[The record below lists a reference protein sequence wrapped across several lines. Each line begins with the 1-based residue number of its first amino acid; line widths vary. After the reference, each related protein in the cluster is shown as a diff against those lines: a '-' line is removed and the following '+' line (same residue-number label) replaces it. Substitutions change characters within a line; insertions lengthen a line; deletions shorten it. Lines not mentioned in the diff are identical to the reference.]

1 MKRLTVIIV
10 CLILSSGIFA
20 QGIEFREGSWDEM
33 LTAARTEKKMVFT
46 DFSTVWCGVCKL
58 MVKNIFSQEQ
68 VGKFYNEN
76 FICYKLDAGI
86 GEGKEIARKY
96 DVGAYPTF
104 LFVDGEGNAILKC
117 TGYMEADA
125 FIEKGQTALKGFT
138 YGQKTIEAWEAEYL
152 SKKNNASFVRR
163 YLAYRENLLLDNADV
178 LDQYCRIAR
187 EKDLMAP
194 DFLKKLI
201 SWNTQIN
208 ADGPY
213 YHFVIGHLPAI
224 IRTLGENEW
233 EIMTTFQ
240 RAVINYSLDKAI
252 QFKDEKIL
260 QAVLNVCP
268 YFAGYL
274 KKDSRE
280 YSLELTNRYNYG
292 VGDAAAFE
300 KSSADYVDYIAKDKK
315 ELLEA
320 DSMRYSAFLNSL
332 ISRPEKLDS
341 LIGDYNIM
349 GKPLDEEILRRAF
362 AFIPNESIRDFS
374 YKLSEVVTLAV
385 RISHNRAY
393 LLRVL
398 SWAVDAATLSPDF
411 TNEGILAEAFYAL
424 GLKEEGL
431 ARMKE
436 ARRKAIATMNTTDGF
451 AAQML
456 EKIEKMENNE
466 PLGK

>member
-1 MKRLTVIIV
+1 MKRLTVIIA
-10 CLILSSGIFA
+10 CLLASSGVFS

-76 FICYKLDAGI
+76 FICYKLDAEI
-86 GEGKEIARKY
+86 GEGKEIASKY

-104 LFVDGEGNAILKC
+104 LFVDGKGNTIFKC
-117 TGYMEADA
+117 VGYMEADG
-125 FIEKGQTALKGFT
+125 FIEKGRIALKDFNSER
-138 YGQKTIEAWEAEYL
+138 KTLEAWEAEYL

-163 YLAYRENLLLDNADV
+163 YLAYRENLLLDNADI
-178 LDQYCRIAR
+178 LDQYFRITR

-201 SWNTQIN
+201 TWKAQIN
-208 ADGPY
+208 ADGPC
-213 YHFVIGHLPAI
+213 YHFITGHLPAI
-224 IRTLGENEW
+224 VRLLGENEG
-233 EIMTTFQ
+233 EAMAALQ
-240 RAVINYSLDKAI
+240 RAVVNYSLDKAI
-252 QFKDEKIL
+252 RLKDEKML

-268 YFAGYL
+268 YFAGYFEI
-274 KKDSRE
+274 DSRE
-280 YSLELTNRYNYG
+280 FTLELVNRYNYG
-292 VGDAAAFE
+292 VGDVTAFE
-300 KSSADYVDYIAKDKK
+300 KSSVEYVGYIAKDKK
-315 ELLEA
+315 EFMET
-320 DSMRYSAFLNSL
+320 DSIRYSAFLNNL
-332 ISRPEKLDS
+332 ISCPEKLDS
-341 LIGDYNIM
+341 LIGGYNIM
-349 GKPLDEEILRRAF
+349 GKPLDEAILRRAF
-362 AFIPNESIRDFS
+362 AFIPNESIREYS
-374 YKLSEVVTLAV
+374 YKLSDIVTSAV
-385 RISHNRAY
+385 RISQNRDY

-398 SWAVDAATLSPDF
+398 SWAVEAATLSPDF
-411 TNEGILAEAFYAL
+411 TNEGVLAEAFYAL

-436 ARRKAIATMNTTDGF
+436 ARRKAIVTMNATDGF

-456 EKIEKMENNE
+456 KKIEKMENNE